1 MIGSKIRSHVARK
14 VPFMSPKWGTL
25 RPVHGLIEAVPNF
38 SVGSDGTT
46 IDAIAGVI
54 DDHARVLDV
63 HSDADHNRSVFTCVG
78 PPGALVDGLARAVEV
93 AIDRI
98 DLGTHVGVH
107 PRVGAADVIP
117 FVRFAPDDPAPP
129 RAARALGGLI
139 AEMGVPCF
147 GYGELGEGRRP
158 AFFRSGGPERLSE
171 RMAAGE
177 IVPAFGPGQMH
188 ATAGAVLLGV
198 RPPLVAF
205 NIDLATEDG
214 AIASEIAVA
223 VRASSGGLP
232 GVQAIG
238 LVLASTG
245 RAQVSMNLIDITAT
259 PLWRVVEEVRR
270 LAEQRGAEVVGSELV
285 GLMPASVAWAS
296 AARAL
301 QLPDSAADRVLEVAV
316 AGEFGSA

>member
-1 MIGSKIRSHVARK
+1 
-14 VPFMSPKWGTL
+14 MSPKWGTL

-46 IDAIAGVI
+46 IDAIAGAI

-214 AIASEIAVA
+214 A
-223 VRASSGGLP
+223 
-232 GVQAIG
+232 
-238 LVLASTG
+238 T
-245 RAQVSMNLIDITAT
+245 
-259 PLWRVVEEVRR
+259 RV
-270 LAEQRGAEVVGSELV
+270 
-285 GLMPASVAWAS
+285 
-296 AARAL
+296 
-301 QLPDSAADRVLEVAV
+301 
-316 AGEFGSA
+316 

>member
-1 MIGSKIRSHVARK
+1 M
-14 VPFMSPKWGTL
+14 
-25 RPVHGLIEAVPNF
+25 
-38 SVGSDGTT
+38 
-46 IDAIAGVI
+46 
-54 DDHARVLDV
+54 

-214 AIASEIAVA
+214 AIAAEIAVA

-245 RAQVSMNLIDITAT
+245 RAQVSMNLIDIDGNA
-259 PLWRVVEEVRR
+259 
-270 LAEQRGAEVVGSELV
+270 
-285 GLMPASVAWAS
+285 
-296 AARAL
+296 
-301 QLPDSAADRVLEVAV
+301 AV
-316 AGEFGSA
+316 ARRRGGANGWPNNAGRRWSARSWSD